1 MRLIDAD
8 ALVSKC
14 GDYYVEQGPDDG
26 YIGTLKT
33 LVDMQQTVE
42 AYGWEP
48 MDPDKL
54 MAWMMLLNVAKPE
67 WISVKDRLPAETH
80 SIFWPWYG
88 RKEWKNAMWREQSDK
103 VLVTVTFKDGTRLV
117 TMGETHDGEWCTS
130 ISKTLNPIVTHWMPF
145 PEPPVDDETEG
156 KRDAEKRTHD

>member
-54 MAWMMLLNVAKPE
+54 MAWMMLPNVAKPE
-67 WISVKDRLPAETH
+67 
-80 SIFWPWYG
+80 
-88 RKEWKNAMWREQSDK
+88 
-103 VLVTVTFKDGTRLV
+103 
-117 TMGETHDGEWCTS
+117 
-130 ISKTLNPIVTHWMPF
+130 
-145 PEPPVDDETEG
+145 
-156 KRDAEKRTHD
+156 